1 MLEFIVLG
9 QIPGSHA
16 QLTFGNV
23 MTLWI
28 IFLTLLF
35 AITAGKKH
43 KEHIRT
49 EAEMLQIYL
58 TLRFGRRKSAIA
70 RGQNTLPIK
79 LKLF

>member
-9 QIPGSHA
+9 QIPGSHT

-23 MTLWI
+23 MMLWI
-28 IFLTLLF
+28 IFLALLF
-35 AITAGKKH
+35 AIIAGKKY
-43 KEHIRT
+43 KEHIKT

-58 TLRFGRRKSAIA
+58 ILRFGRKSALA